1 MSDERNW
8 HDERRERTP
17 SVMTKT
23 SFESQLLSTVEKA
36 IDTRIAERA
45 VPKRKFEWN
54 NVYARNTIFT
64 PFELV
69 GMAVIFVVL
78 LTIYL
83 LAN

>member
-1 MSDERNW
+1 MADEKNW
-8 HDERRERTP
+8 HDERRERAP
-17 SVMTKT
+17 SVMTQE
-23 SFESQLLSTVEKA
+23 SFRSQLHQTVENA
-36 IDTRIAERA
+36 QTLAALRA
-45 VPKRKFEWN
+45 SLPKRKFEWN